1 MSAAARMLIFGQSL
15 RDRSD
20 VSASISLTEL
30 KNHLVMQVLRMQCCK
45 LAGQCEQLRAAVKV
59 SRQLSATQ
67 GSRIR
72 IENGRAGALG
82 AGNHVLRQPDK
93 AAQIS
98 VDLPLVLPIVKTPL
112 VLMVKVTRP
121 T

>member
-1 MSAAARMLIFGQSL
+1 MLIFGQIL
-15 RDRSD
+15 RDRSN

-30 KNHLVMQVLRMQCCK
+30 KNHLVMQVLRMQCCLLVSANNSEQQFRYRGNWARHEARGYGSK
-45 LAGQCEQLRAAVKV
+45 AAALALAA
-59 SRQLSATQ
+59 LAIT
-67 GSRIR
+67 
-72 IENGRAGALG
+72 
-82 AGNHVLRQPDK
+82 VLRQPDK

-98 VDLPLVLPIVKTPL
+98 VDLPLVLPIVKMPL